1 MGSCVLPN
9 QRTGQANAMWISWFV
24 LSAAAVITQSL
35 PRPDKAY
42 KIPEVPTE
50 KRAQYYVLHSDGNYK
65 YGYDTGAGQ
74 FEKAVKM
81 AGEVTGAFGFNNAD
95 GDNVRIDYTAGVDGF
110 QPETIITPGVAV
122 PAPAPAP
129 VEYAAPAPVPVVAVE
144 PRGDASYSFGY
155 VTDDSDRD
163 ESADADLNVKGRFS
177 FVAPDGV
184 RRRVNYIAGSATGFV
199 AEGDHL
205 PKPVDALVAG
215 TRSAAVDYVPFVSQY
230 SAPPEA
236 LEFAEITNVLNAD
249 GSYKF
254 SYDAGDKYR
263 EESADNE
270 LNVVGKYGFIAPGG
284 KWQRINYIAGS
295 ETGYVAQGDIG
306 ASVGPAVKSAPAPA
320 PVAVPAPASAAVV
333 AQDITVYTAPAPVEA
348 AVVSTPVARP
358 DASYK
363 FGYKTDVS
371 DREESADADLN
382 VNGRFSFVADD
393 GLRRT
398 VNYKAGSATGF
409 IADGDHLPVTHDL
422 SSDSIVAV
430 ASTASEAAAPAP
442 AATLKAAAVVSASEQ
457 AVIDAKIEKDA
468 SYTFSYKTSD
478 SERSESSDSDLN
490 VDGHYS
496 FIADDGVSRKVTY
509 KAGSATGFVAE
520 GDHLPVAPAV
530 EVSAAVA
537 PVEVIVKSAA
547 AAEAAPAPAPVP
559 ETPAVKSAVEVS
571 ADDSSSDID
580 GSYKFSYKTAD
591 SERSESADKHLNVR
605 GHYSFN
611 ADDGVSRTV
620 LYKAGSETG
629 FVAKGDHLPV
639 APEAAAV
646 VVEAAPVVAV
656 KAAPA
661 VVVEAA
667 PAVAVVKSALYRTV

>member
-110 QPETIITPGVAV
+110 QPETVITPGVAV

-199 AEGDHL
+199 AEGDHI

-254 SYDAGDKYR
+254 
-263 EESADNE
+263 
-270 LNVVGKYGFIAPGG
+270 
-284 KWQRINYIAGS
+284 
-295 ETGYVAQGDIG
+295 
-306 ASVGPAVKSAPAPA
+306 
-320 PVAVPAPASAAVV
+320 
-333 AQDITVYTAPAPVEA
+333 
-348 AVVSTPVARP
+348 
-358 DASYK
+358 
-363 FGYKTDVS
+363 GYKTDVS

-382 VNGRFSFVADD
+382 VSGRFSFVADD

-409 IADGDHLPVTHDL
+409 IADGDHLPVTHNL
-422 SSDSIVAV
+422 RSDSIVAV

-520 GDHLPVAPAV
+520 GDHLPVTPAV